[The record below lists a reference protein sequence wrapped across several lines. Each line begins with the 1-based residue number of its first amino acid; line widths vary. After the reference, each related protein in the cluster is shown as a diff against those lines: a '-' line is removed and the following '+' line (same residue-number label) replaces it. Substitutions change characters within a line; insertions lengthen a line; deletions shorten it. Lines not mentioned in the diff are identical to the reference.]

1 MASALSEHR
10 DVLVDTIRRVRRRWR
25 WKVVARSLTVLA
37 GAGVGTILIAAYGL
51 EQFRFSPAA
60 IITARI
66 VTYLVL
72 AGLGWLFFV
81 RPLARRVSD
90 QQVALYLEEHEPSL
104 QELLVSAVDAGG
116 TAHRSAQRGESEA
129 MLERL
134 VSSAIEKCEE
144 VDLGRG
150 LERRSLR
157 RSAAVLAAIV
167 AAAAA
172 IFTIGPAYLRQG
184 ALAVLVPVSG
194 VEAASPYRIDVQ
206 PGDASVAR
214 GADVT
219 VTARLSGFTATD
231 VDIFTRSGEGAP
243 FERAAM
249 IATGEDGA
257 FETVFFG
264 LRQSLDYF
272 VQAAGVR
279 SSVFRLEAAELPFV
293 DRLDLEYVFPAYTGL
308 EPRQV
313 EDGGDIAVL
322 RGTTVRLRVTS
333 TLATTAGRVVRDR
346 GEAVS
351 LTAGDGGTLTGGF
364 EVREDGTYRIDLA
377 TPAGTFV
384 SASPQYAID
393 VLDDEAPVVSFAK
406 PGRDL
411 RSTSIDEVFAEAQ
424 ADDDFGVARL
434 ELVYSVNGG
443 LEKTLRLASGGATP
457 AKQLS
462 AGHTF
467 FLEEFGLQPGDVV
480 SYFARASDNDAVS
493 GAKTST
499 SDIYFIQI
507 QPFRKDYRA
516 AESQA
521 GGQQQDRGSGGA
533 GNDASALSEQ
543 QRRIV
548 AGTFNVVRD
557 RDRMGAEKFR
567 QDVVFLALTQGQ
579 LKERAKGLAAQIV
592 ARVGQADPTMKV
604 IAGHLDAAASSME
617 AAEQKLQARDPK
629 NALPAEQQALASL
642 QRAEE
647 AYRDVRVRMD
657 RQQGG
662 GGGGGGGRSAAA
674 DELADLF
681 QLEADKL
688 RNQYETFRQSQ
699 QQSADNKVD
708 EMLERLKELARRQEQ
723 EAERQRQLAGN
734 RQQGGGGGGGA
745 SGARQRQ
752 LADETEEAARQL
764 ERLSREEQRAD
775 LGATAQGLRQAAE
788 AMRQAAASGDASA
801 FARAREAAE
810 RLSQAR
816 DRLDQQRTDRMA
828 RDIENALSQVRR
840 LARTQQEVA
849 QDVRELPA
857 AGAGRQEQLKPLLER
872 KELQAGEVDGLERQL
887 DRTASDFRKERQQAS
902 RRVQEAAD
910 AIRDSRLRDKIRYS
924 RGLVQGAPPEQ
935 AATFE
940 EQIGADIDAVEAKLR
955 EAAAAV
961 AAPERDARA
970 EALARARGLVRGAE
984 SMSQRLD
991 QQREQAGARD
1001 SALRDPQGRPEQ
1013 GRGAGLGTRGESGQQ
1028 GQPGG
1033 GGREGDRAGGGQRT
1047 GEAGQSGWR
1056 PGLQPRQG
1064 EQSGETTGGRF
1075 EGGGQFDPRQFQRE
1089 ARERRTEAEALRR
1102 ELQALGVDPR
1112 ELDALITTMRALD
1125 SARVY
1130 TDLDE
1135 AARLQT
1141 QVAEGFRRFEFDLR
1155 RKLGAAGADQLL
1167 LGGSDDTPAA
1177 YKKLVEDYYRA
1188 LAKERR
1194 KPQNPRE

>member
-1 MASALSEHR
+1 MMAMASALQAHR
-10 DVLVDTIRRVRRRWR
+10 ETLLTTIRGVRSRWR
-25 WKVVARSLTVLA
+25 WKVVLRSLTVLL
-37 GAGVGTILIAAYGL
+37 GAGIGTVLVAAYGL

-60 IITARI
+60 IVTARV

-72 AGLGWLFFV
+72 AGLGWFFFV
-81 RPLARRVSD
+81 RPLARRVTD

-104 QELLVSAVDAGG
+104 HELLLSAVDAGS
-116 TAHRSAQRGESEA
+116 SARDSEKTGESAA

-134 VSSAIEKCEE
+134 VESAIEKCEE
-144 VDLGRG
+144 TDLGRG
-150 LERRSLR
+150 LERRSLW
-157 RSAAVLAAIV
+157 RSAAVMGGIAL
-167 AAAAA
+167 AAAA

-184 ALAVLVPVSG
+184 ALAVLVPVSN

-206 PGDASVAR
+206 PGNATVAR

-219 VTARLSGFTATD
+219 VTARLSGFTAAE
-231 VDIFTRSGEGAP
+231 VDLFTRAGAGAP

-249 IATGEDGA
+249 ISSGEDGA
-257 FETVFFG
+257 FETIFFG

-279 SSVFRLEAAELPFV
+279 SSVFRIEAAELPFV

-322 RGTTVRLRVTS
+322 RGTTVRLRVHS
-333 TLATTAGRVVRDR
+333 TLATKSGRVVR
-346 GEAVS
+346 GERDETPLDVNA
-351 LTAGDGGTLTGGF
+351 DGTLTGSF
-364 EVREDGTYRIDLA
+364 DVREDGTYRIDLA
-377 TPAGTFV
+377 SPAGNLV

-411 RSTSIDEVFAEAQ
+411 RATSIDEVFVEAQ

-434 ELVYSVNGG
+434 DLVYAVNGG
-443 LEKTLRLASGGATP
+443 VEKTVRLAAGAGRP
-457 AKQLS
+457 AKELS

-467 FLEEFGLQPGDVV
+467 FLEELGLQPGDVV
-480 SYFARASDNDAVS
+480 SYFARAADNNTVTGEKSA
-493 GAKTST
+493 T
-499 SDIYFIQI
+499 SDIYFVQI

-521 GGQQQDRGSGGA
+521 GGQQQDRGSGG
-533 GNDASALSEQ
+533 GNDPSALSEQ

-557 RDRMGAEKFR
+557 RERIGAEKFR

-592 ARVGQADPTMKV
+592 ARVGQADPMMKD
-604 IAGHLDAAASSME
+604 IAGHLEAAAESMT

-629 NALPAEQQALASL
+629 NALPPEQQALASL

-764 ERLSREEQRAD
+764 ERLSREEERAD
-775 LGATAQGLRQAAE
+775 LATTAQGLRQAAE

-801 FARAREAAE
+801 FARAREAAD

-816 DRLDQQRTDRMA
+816 NRLDQQRTDRMA
-828 RDIENALSQVRR
+828 RDVENALSQVRR
-840 LARTQQEVA
+840 LARTQQEVE
-849 QDVRELPA
+849 QDVRELPPP
-857 AGAGRQEQLKPLLER
+857 GAGRQEQVKELIER
-872 KELQAGEVDGLERQL
+872 KDLQAGEVDSLERQL
-887 DRTASDFRKERQQAS
+887 DRTASDFRRERQQAS
-902 RRVQEAAD
+902 RKVQEAAD
-910 AIRDSRLRDKIRYS
+910 AIRDTRLRDKIRYS
-924 RGLVQGAPPEQ
+924 RGLVQGAPPDQ

-955 EAAAAV
+955 EAAGAV

-970 EALARARGLVRGAE
+970 EALARARGLTRSAE

-991 QQREQAGARD
+991 QQRQQTGEQ
-1001 SALRDPQGRPEQ
+1001 P
-1013 GRGAGLGTRGESGQQ
+1013 GTRGSGLGARGEAGQPGPQGQQ
-1028 GQPGG
+1028 GGGEGEPGQRGQQGGQAGG
-1033 GGREGDRAGGGQRT
+1033 GGRQGERAEGGQR
-1047 GEAGQSGWR
+1047 GGQQMSGDM
-1056 PGLQPRQG
+1056 
-1064 EQSGETTGGRF
+1064 TGGRF

-1112 ELDALITTMRALD
+1112 ELDALISNMRALD
-1125 SARVY
+1125 SARAY

-1188 LAKERR
+1188 LAKER
-1194 KPQNPRE
+1194 KK

>member
-1 MASALSEHR
+1 MIMATALQAHR
-10 DVLVDTIRRVRRRWR
+10 ETLLTTIRGVRSRWR
-25 WKVVARSLTVLA
+25 WKVVLRSLTVLL
-37 GAGVGTILIAAYGL
+37 GAGIGTVLVAAYGL

-72 AGLGWLFFV
+72 AGLGWFFFV
-81 RPLARRVSD
+81 RPLARRVTD

-104 QELLVSAVDAGG
+104 QELLLSAVDAGSPSHLAVA
-116 TAHRSAQRGESEA
+116 TAESAA

-134 VSSAIEKCEE
+134 VESAIEKCEQT
-144 VDLGRG
+144 DLGRG
-150 LERRSLR
+150 LERRSLW
-157 RSAAVLAAIV
+157 RSAAVMGGIAV
-167 AAAAA
+167 AAAA
-172 IFTIGPAYLRQG
+172 IFTVGPAYLRQG
-184 ALAVLVPVSG
+184 ALAVLVPVSN

-206 PGDASVAR
+206 PGDATVAR

-219 VTARLSGFTATD
+219 VTAKLSGFTATE
-231 VDIFTRSGEGAP
+231 VDIFTRAGDGAP

-249 IATGEDGA
+249 IASGEDGA
-257 FETVFFG
+257 FEAIFFG

-279 SSVFRLEAAELPFV
+279 SSVFRIEAAELPFV
-293 DRLDLEYVFPAYTGL
+293 DRLELEFVFPAYTGL

-322 RGTTVRLRVTS
+322 RGTTVRLRVHS
-333 TLATTAGRVVRDR
+333 TLATKSGRVVR
-346 GEAVS
+346 GERDDTPLAVN
-351 LTAGDGGTLTGGF
+351 ADGTLSGSF

-377 TPAGTFV
+377 SPAGDLV

-411 RSTSIDEVFAEAQ
+411 RATSVDEVFVEAQ

-434 ELVYSVNGG
+434 DLVYAVNGG
-443 LEKTLRLASGGATP
+443 VEKGVRLASGGTTP
-457 AKQLS
+457 AKGLS

-467 FLEEFGLQPGDVV
+467 FLEELGLQPGDVV
-480 SYFARASDNDAVS
+480 SYFARAADANTVT
-493 GAKTST
+493 GPGIAT
-499 SDIYFIQI
+499 SDIYFVQI

-521 GGQQQDRGSGGA
+521 GGQQQDRGSGGGA
-533 GNDASALSEQ
+533 NDPSALSEQ

-557 RDRMGAEKFR
+557 REKIGAEKFR

-579 LKERAKGLAAQIV
+579 LKERAKGLAAQIIS
-592 ARVGQADPTMKV
+592 RVGQADPMMKD
-604 IAGHLDAAASSME
+604 IAGHLEAAASSME
-617 AAEQKLQARDPK
+617 AAEQKLQAKDAK

-662 GGGGGGGRSAAA
+662 GGGGGSGRSAAA

-723 EAERQRQLAGN
+723 EAERQRQLAGS
-734 RQQGGGGGGGA
+734 RQQSGGGGGGA

-764 ERLSREEQRAD
+764 ERLSREEERAD
-775 LGATAQGLRQAAE
+775 LATTAQGLRQAAE

-801 FARAREAAE
+801 FARAREAAD

-816 DRLDQQRTDRMA
+816 NRLDQQRTDRMA
-828 RDIENALSQVRR
+828 RDVENALSQVRR
-840 LARTQQEVA
+840 LARTQQEVE
-849 QDVRELPA
+849 QDVRELPP
-857 AGAGRQEQLKPLLER
+857 AGAGRQEQVKELIER
-872 KELQAGEVDGLERQL
+872 KDLQAGEVDSLERQL
-887 DRTASDFRKERQQAS
+887 DRTASDFRRERQQAS
-902 RRVQEAAD
+902 RKVQEAAD

-924 RGLVQGAPPEQ
+924 RGLVQGAPPDQ

-940 EQIGADIDAVEAKLR
+940 EQIGADIDAVEGKLR
-955 EAAAAV
+955 EAAGAV

-970 EALARARGLVRGAE
+970 EALARARGLTRGAE

-991 QQREQAGARD
+991 QQREQRGAEAGAR
-1001 SALRDPQGRPEQ
+1001 
-1013 GRGAGLGTRGESGQQ
+1013 
-1028 GQPGG
+1028 
-1033 GGREGDRAGGGQRT
+1033 
-1047 GEAGQSGWR
+1047 GEAGQQG
-1056 PGLQPRQG
+1056 GQAGGGRQG
-1064 EQSGETTGGRF
+1064 DRAAGGQRGGQQMSGDMSGGRV
-1075 EGGGQFDPRQFQRE
+1075 EGGGAFDPRQFQRE

-1102 ELQALGVDPR
+1102 ELQALGVDAGD
-1112 ELDALITTMRALD
+1112 LDALINNMRALD
-1125 SARVY
+1125 NARVY
-1130 TDLDE
+1130 TDFDE

-1141 QVAEGFRRFEFDLR
+1141 QVAEGFRRFEFDLAPQAR
-1155 RKLGAAGADQLL
+1155 RGRRESDAPRRIRRHSGRVQETRRGLLPGAGEGAEEV
-1167 LGGSDDTPAA
+1167 GWRST
-1177 YKKLVEDYYRA
+1177 VRREDRG
-1188 LAKERR
+1188 
-1194 KPQNPRE
+1194 